1 MKSNNKIP
9 KEFDAVSSLDAEPGQ
24 GNNKWNQAR
33 RLEFIDFRLS
43 CDGKINR
50 RDLVDFF
57 GISVPQASLDLAR
70 YHQLAQESVPPRVNL
85 AYNRH
90 LKCYIKTS
98 DYKPLFPGL
107 CSPGN
112 YLTDLLALCR
122 GELQQSRN
130 YFGFVPNVGVATF
143 VPPRRNI
150 DPDVLFN
157 LLESIRNHMAVHI
170 SYVSVSS
177 AKNTD
182 HLIAPH
188 GLAYDGLRW
197 HVRAY
202 CYGHHEFRDF
212 VLSRIQRCAVP
223 EIAAPGDRFPDPIG
237 NGFREVGTS
246 GEDDREWNELID
258 LVLRA
263 NPELPEQAR
272 RAIELDYGMSE
283 DGTVIYTCRRAL
295 VFYTLKWLRLTRE
308 DEALPPSFRQL
319 VLDNADEIYRRMN
332 GGH

>member
-1 MKSNNKIP
+1 MAGKKKISTVE
-9 KEFDAVSSLDAEPGQ
+9 EFEERAAEDRTI
-24 GNNKWNQAR
+24 NRWNQTR

-57 GISVPQASLDLAR
+57 GISIPQASLDIAR
-70 YHQLAQESVPPRVNL
+70 YHQLVQDNIPPRVNL
-85 AYNRH
+85 AYDRH
-90 LKCYIKTS
+90 LKYYVRTP
-98 DYKPLFPGL
+98 DFKPLFPQL
-107 CSPGN
+107 CSPSS
-112 YLTDLLALCR
+112 YLADLLALCR
-122 GELQQSRN
+122 GDLPPSRN

-150 DPDVLFN
+150 DAEVLFN
-157 LLESIRNHMAVHI
+157 LLESIRNKMAVHI
-170 SYVSVSS
+170 SYMSVSS
-177 AKNTD
+177 NKNTD

-202 CYGHHEFRDF
+202 CYDHHTFRDF
-212 VLSRIQRCAVP
+212 VLSRILRCAVP
-223 EIAAPGDRFPDPIG
+223 EISAPSDRFPDPIG

-246 GEDDREWNELID
+246 GRDDNDWNELID

-263 NPELPEQAR
+263 NPELPERAR
-272 RAIELDYGMSE
+272 RAIELDYGMDE
-283 DGTVIYTCRRAL
+283 NGTVVYTCRRAL
-295 VFYTLKWLRLTRE
+295 VYYTLRWLRLTKE
-308 DEALPPSFRQL
+308 DALLPPECRQ
-319 VLDNADEIYRRMN
+319 VILDNAAEIERRMS